1 MTSVSILSLLISTN
15 LAIADLI
22 IPDNNKTQANQVNNI
37 PVVDIATPNLSRVSH
52 NVYKEFNVGEQGLV
66 FNNSLESTTSQL
78 AGQLNKNPNL
88 RNRSATLINNEV
100 VGGNPSQLKGL
111 IEVAGDAANV
121 MITNPNGVSING
133 LSFKNI
139 NDININTG
147 NLKFNK
153 RKNLEELNLTKGHI
167 YVGDD
172 GIDATNTN
180 SLSIFGRTL
189 KLDGDIE
196 SNIIG
201 VHAGAVSVDMNSSV
215 HTPIEIGDPKP
226 EFSIDTSDLG
236 GIYANRIVI
245 KSTEKGVGVNLNDID
260 GRHWLEINA
269 PDSNVINVNG
279 LLRTDEN
286 YAHIVGN
293 ILNDK
298 GKLYKHLGNGLWSR
312 FG

>member
-1 MTSVSILSLLISTN
+1 M
-15 LAIADLI
+15 
-22 IPDNNKTQANQVNNI
+22 PDNNKTQANQVNNI

-153 RKNLEELNLTKGHI
+153 RKNLEELNLTK
-167 YVGDD
+167 
-172 GIDATNTN
+172 
-180 SLSIFGRTL
+180 
-189 KLDGDIE
+189 
-196 SNIIG
+196 
-201 VHAGAVSVDMNSSV
+201 
-215 HTPIEIGDPKP
+215 
-226 EFSIDTSDLG
+226 
-236 GIYANRIVI
+236 
-245 KSTEKGVGVNLNDID
+245 
-260 GRHWLEINA
+260 
-269 PDSNVINVNG
+269 
-279 LLRTDEN
+279 
-286 YAHIVGN
+286 
-293 ILNDK
+293 
-298 GKLYKHLGNGLWSR
+298 
-312 FG
+312 

>member
-1 MTSVSILSLLISTN
+1 M
-15 LAIADLI
+15 
-22 IPDNNKTQANQVNNI
+22 PDNNKTQANQVNNI

-201 VHAGAVSVDMNSSV
+201 VPLSVSIVV
-215 HTPIEIGDPKP
+215 TPTNNADREKN
-226 EFSIDTSDLG
+226 DT
-236 GIYANRIVI
+236 YFTRA
-245 KSTEKGVGVNLNDID
+245 
-260 GRHWLEINA
+260 
-269 PDSNVINVNG
+269 
-279 LLRTDEN
+279 
-286 YAHIVGN
+286 
-293 ILNDK
+293 
-298 GKLYKHLGNGLWSR
+298 
-312 FG
+312 